1 MAEFSIL
8 RTEWGDGQ
16 VVYSII
22 AVDWSSGSLQMRES
36 AVLFDS
42 YEDANVMLEQLR
54 SDANDDAGMDA
65 TKWQDF
71 I

>member
-1 MAEFSIL
+1 
-8 RTEWGDGQ
+8 
-16 VVYSII
+16 
-22 AVDWSSGSLQMRES
+22 MRES

-42 YEDANVMLEQLR
+42 YEDASVMLEQLR